1 MTPSKSPE
9 QRPVQPKPTF
19 RPSQQDLNQPTF
31 SLTSNPNI
39 HNRVVQETSK
49 TEYTVITKK
58 KDPKNQIEVEN
69 YETYGTKIK
78 NKNSKDLTE
87 KYNSK

>member
-1 MTPSKSPE
+1 MPEPNPTP
-9 QRPVQPKPTF
+9 QKPTF

-31 SLTSNPNI
+31 SLSTTNPNF
-39 HNRVVQETSK
+39 HNRVVEETSK

-58 KDPKNQIEVEN
+58 KDHKNQVEVEN